1 MDMDLSTLKILSS
14 LWACLSERFPDLA
27 RSVLEV
33 VGGAT
38 LVYRL
43 LARYAVKGQPTDD
56 VVLKVLGKIAL
67 NKKE

>member
-1 MDMDLSTLKILSS
+1 MDLSTLKILSS
-14 LWACLSERFPDLA
+14 LWTCLSQQAPDLA

-43 LARYAVKGQPTDD
+43 LARYAQKGQPTDD

-67 NKKE
+67 NRKE